1 MNDPDDKRHMQIE
14 PVDFTS
20 APAIFP
26 NNDIKYDVNKRR
38 AEIFAVAHNQALTW
52 CVAKDRPSTE
62 VLNEKP
68 NITEGKVIWLQR
80 HDKDCGTLYGL
91 LPLARGLP
99 VALTD
104 HVDRSPEKSLLRGRI
119 GYIDDWVLADAEDS
133 VFEDGQRI
141 LRYMVRVVLVQ
152 FKEWVEEE
160 GCLVYKP
167 CRWTIDGV
175 GKPGVYLI

>member
-1 MNDPDDKRHMQIE
+1 M
-14 PVDFTS
+14 
-20 APAIFP
+20 
-26 NNDIKYDVNKRR
+26 
-38 AEIFAVAHNQALTW
+38 
-52 CVAKDRPSTE
+52 
-62 VLNEKP
+62 
-68 NITEGKVIWLQR
+68 IWLQR
-80 HDKDCGTLYGL
+80 HDTYCGTLYGL

-152 FKEWVEEE
+152 FKEWVEED
-160 GCLVYKP
+160 GGSVYKP

-175 GKPGVYLI
+175 GKPGVYPIFPMRAAP

>member
-1 MNDPDDKRHMQIE
+1 MHGASACGNVVCQQLRRKGGVAEHECSICREERRTRHRVMNDPDDKRHMQIE

-68 NITEGKVIWLQR
+68 NITEGK
-80 HDKDCGTLYGL
+80 GE
-91 LPLARGLP
+91 LAP
-99 VALTD
+99 A
-104 HVDRSPEKSLLRGRI
+104 
-119 GYIDDWVLADAEDS
+119 A
-133 VFEDGQRI
+133 
-141 LRYMVRVVLVQ
+141 
-152 FKEWVEEE
+152 
-160 GCLVYKP
+160 
-167 CRWTIDGV
+167 
-175 GKPGVYLI
+175 